1 MATIDELMKEWDED
15 SNMDDNHIDR
25 ESVNVPKLHAK
36 YIRHL
41 IQAKLKNTKLQNDFN
56 SLKKV
61 KFRYYRGELSREEL
75 SALEWPQYQ
84 HPKPLKNEMEQIL
97 DGDDDLNIMRVKLEY
112 LSSMIYLL
120 ESILGQVKA
129 RDWQLKNILEY
140 KKFMSGG

>member
-140 KKFMSGG
+140 KKFMAGG